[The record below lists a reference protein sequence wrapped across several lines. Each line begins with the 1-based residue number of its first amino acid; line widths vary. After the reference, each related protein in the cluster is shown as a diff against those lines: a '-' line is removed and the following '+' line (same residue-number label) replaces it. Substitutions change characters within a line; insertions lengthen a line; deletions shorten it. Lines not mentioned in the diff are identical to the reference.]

1 MINDTNSKE
10 DSEIENLKPLTAVEL
25 SSEERNDYLKYIF
38 FKNIKTNIIIILIT
52 IAVLVSEIFY
62 RDALFNYSLTFEAD
76 WQKYSSESTKVFFKI
91 ITKVGGEYLM
101 GLPVAFVTCFCSL
114 IKSSVFIAG
123 LIFCLHF
130 HSMMKI
136 WYGSSRPFWENK
148 DLYQEI
154 CDGGFGNPSGHSITS
169 AYLYLT
175 LFMYIKESHFLKGK
189 TIAKTIIFLL
199 FLTYIILI
207 ILSRLILGV
216 HSINQVIYGSTLG
229 VIVMIFSVHVL
240 KLHQMPIVF
249 YKRLFKEK
257 LIIFCVTS
265 ILILLTITSVL
276 SVIIFNNEFDYT
288 KYEEI
293 LSQTCGDSLPKYRK
307 FNYDGLFGA
316 FTVLALLGM
325 YLGQIVFWY
334 LIDNRYK
341 KYNSNIDFTKTD
353 NDNDKVSLSNDSTKD
368 EENNELLDNLIN
380 NWNKNRRLLLGS
392 YWNILKIII
401 VLNLCMSPLLL
412 FFLVSKDADMTI
424 IFIYKF
430 GIPFFAILF
439 FVFSFGFYYFIRI
452 SCGTKEDL
460 LKTEFLLNE
469 RNLSLSSYDDN
480 I

>member
-1 MINDTNSKE
+1 MISETKSKE
-10 DSEIENLKPLTAVEL
+10 DFESEDLKPIASLEL
-25 SSEERNDYLKYIF
+25 NSEQKNDYLKYIF
-38 FKNIKTNIIIILIT
+38 FKNIQTNIIIILIT

-62 RDALFNYSLTFEAD
+62 RDALFEYSKSFERQ
-76 WQKYSSESTKVFFKI
+76 WQKDASESTIFFFKI

-101 GLPVAFVTCFCSL
+101 GLPVVFVVCYCSL

-136 WYGSSRPFWENK
+136 WYGSSRPFWEEI
-148 DLYQEI
+148 DLYQGI

-175 LFMYIKESHFLKGK
+175 LFMYIKDSNFLKGK
-189 TIAKTIIFLL
+189 KISKAIIFLL

-207 ILSRLILGV
+207 ILSRLILGL
-216 HSINQVIYGSTLG
+216 HSINQVIYGATLG

-240 KLHQMPIVF
+240 KLHEMPVVF

-257 LIIFCVTS
+257 LIIFCVTG
-265 ILILLTITSVL
+265 ILILLAIISVL
-276 SVIIFNNEFDYT
+276 SVMIFNNEFDYKT
-288 KYEEI
+288 YEGK
-293 LSQTCGDSLPKYRK
+293 LSQTCGKSLPKYRK

-316 FTVLALLGM
+316 FTVLSLLGM

-341 KYNSNIDFTKTD
+341 KYNSNIDFNKNESD
-353 NDNDKVSLSNDSTKD
+353 EVNLSNVSSSDD
-368 EENNELLDNLIN
+368 ENKELIDNLIN
-380 NWNKNRRLLLGS
+380 NWNKNRRILFRS
-392 YWNILKIII
+392 YWNVFKIII
-401 VLNLCMSPLLL
+401 VLNLCISPMIL
-412 FFLVSKDADMTI
+412 FILVPKDASMDI

-439 FVFSFGFYYFIRI
+439 LIFSFGFYYFIKI
-452 SCGTKEDL
+452 SCGTKEEL
-460 LKTEFLLNE
+460 LKTEFILNE
-469 RNLSLSSYDDN
+469 RNLSLSSYDDS

>member
-1 MINDTNSKE
+1 MINETNSKE
-10 DSEIENLKPLTAVEL
+10 DFESEDLKPIAALEL
-25 SSEERNDYLKYIF
+25 NSEQKNDYLKYIF
-38 FKNIKTNIIIILIT
+38 FKNIQTNIIIILIT

-62 RDALFNYSLTFEAD
+62 RDPLFKYSISFEKQ
-76 WQKYSSESTKVFFKI
+76 WQKDASESTIIFFKI

-101 GLPVAFVTCFCSL
+101 GLPMVFVVCYCSL

-136 WYGSSRPFWENK
+136 WYGSSRPFWEDT
-148 DLYQEI
+148 DLYKDI

-175 LFMYIKESHFLKGK
+175 LFMYIKDSNFLKGK
-189 TIAKTIIFLL
+189 RISKAIIFLL
-199 FLTYIILI
+199 FLIYIILI

-216 HSINQVIYGSTLG
+216 HAINQVIYGSTLG
-229 VIVMIFSVHVL
+229 VIVMIFSVQVL
-240 KLHQMPIVF
+240 KLHEMPVVF

-265 ILILLTITSVL
+265 ILILLAIISVL
-276 SVIIFNNEFDYT
+276 SVMIFNNEFDYT
-288 KYEEI
+288 TYEEK
-293 LSQTCGDSLPKYRK
+293 LSKTCGKSLPKYRK

-316 FTVLALLGM
+316 FTVLSLLGM

-341 KYNSNIDFTKTD
+341 KYNSNIDFNK
-353 NDNDKVSLSNDSTKD
+353 NESDKVSLSNVSSRDD
-368 EENNELLDNLIN
+368 ENKELLDNLIN
-380 NWNKNRRLLLGS
+380 NWNKNRRVLFRS
-392 YWNILKIII
+392 YWNVFKIII
-401 VLNLCMSPLLL
+401 VLNLCMSPMIL
-412 FFLVSKDADMTI
+412 FILVPKDASMDI

-439 FVFSFGFYYFIRI
+439 LIFSFGFYYFIKI
-452 SCGTKEDL
+452 SCGTKEEL
-460 LKTEFLLNE
+460 LKTEFILNE

>member
-1 MINDTNSKE
+1 
-10 DSEIENLKPLTAVEL
+10 
-25 SSEERNDYLKYIF
+25 
-38 FKNIKTNIIIILIT
+38 
-52 IAVLVSEIFY
+52 
-62 RDALFNYSLTFEAD
+62 
-76 WQKYSSESTKVFFKI
+76 
-91 ITKVGGEYLM
+91 
-101 GLPVAFVTCFCSL
+101 
-114 IKSSVFIAG
+114 
-123 LIFCLHF
+123 
-130 HSMMKI
+130 
-136 WYGSSRPFWENK
+136 
-148 DLYQEI
+148 
-154 CDGGFGNPSGHSITS
+154 
-169 AYLYLT
+169 
-175 LFMYIKESHFLKGK
+175 MYIKESHFLKGK

-207 ILSRLILGV
+207 VLSRLILGV

-229 VIVMIFSVHVL
+229 VIVMIFSVYVL

-316 FTVLALLGM
+316 FTVLSLLGM

-341 KYNSNIDFTKTD
+341 KYNSNIDFTKTE
-353 NDNDKVSLSNDSTKD
+353 NDKVSFSNDTSRD

-380 NWNKNRRLLLGS
+380 NWNKNRRILFKS
-392 YWNILKIII
+392 YWNVLKIII
-401 VLNLCMSPLLL
+401 ILTLCMSPTLL
-412 FFLVSKDADMTI
+412 FILVPNDADMSI

-430 GIPFFAILF
+430 GIPFFAVLF
-439 FVFSFGFYYFIRI
+439 FIFSFGFYYFIII
-452 SCGTKEDL
+452 SCGTKEEL
-460 LKTEFLLNE
+460 LKTEFILNE

>member
-1 MINDTNSKE
+1 MINETSSKDE
-10 DSEIENLKPLTAVEL
+10 SENLRPLTAVEL
-25 SSEERNDYLKYIF
+25 NSEEKNDYLKYIF
-38 FKNIKTNIIIILIT
+38 FKNLYTNLIITFFT
-52 IAVLVSEIFY
+52 IVVLVSEIFY
-62 RDALFNYSLTFEAD
+62 RDALFKYSISFEKD
-76 WQKYSSESTKVFFKI
+76 WQDNSSESTKIFFKI

-101 GLPVAFVTCFCSL
+101 GLPVVLVVCYGSL

-136 WYGSSRPFWENK
+136 WYGSSRPFWEDIN
-148 DLYQEI
+148 LYQGI

-175 LFMYIKESHFLKGK
+175 LFMYIKDAQYLKGK
-189 TIAKTIIFLL
+189 TIAKAIIFLL

-207 ILSRLILGV
+207 ILSRLILGI
-216 HSINQVIYGSTLG
+216 HAINQVIYGSILG
-229 VIVMIFSVHVL
+229 AIVMIFSVQVL
-240 KLHQMPIVF
+240 KLHQMPVVF
-249 YKRLFKEK
+249 FKRLFKEK
-257 LIIFCVTS
+257 LIIFCVSS
-265 ILILLTITSVL
+265 ILILLAITSVL
-276 SVIIFNNEFDYT
+276 SVMIFNNDFDYK

-307 FNYDGLFGA
+307 FNYDGLFGS

-341 KYNSNIDFTKTD
+341 KYNSNIDFTKTE
-353 NDNDKVSLSNDSTKD
+353 NDKVSFSNDTSRD

-380 NWNKNRRLLLGS
+380 NWNKNRRILFKS
-392 YWNILKIII
+392 YWNVLKIII
-401 VLNLCMSPLLL
+401 ILTLCMSPTLL
-412 FFLVSKDADMTI
+412 FILVPNDADMSI

-430 GIPFFAILF
+430 GIPFFAVLF
-439 FVFSFGFYYFIRI
+439 FIFSFGFYYFIII
-452 SCGTKEDL
+452 SCGTKEEL
-460 LKTEFLLNE
+460 LKTEFILNE